1 MDSFMVVL
9 RRSDAQKQSADV
21 ALSRFV
27 SEELKIYI
35 VAVLVSTQPC
45 SNNLD
50 KHLTPPHDAT
60 DMMELLNTTW

>member
-1 MDSFMVVL
+1 MVVL

-21 ALSRFV
+21 ALSLFV

-50 KHLTPPHDAT
+50 KHLIPPSMT
-60 DMMELLNTTW
+60 LT

>member
-1 MDSFMVVL
+1 MHKT
-9 RRSDAQKQSADV
+9 KQSADV

-50 KHLTPPHDAT
+50 KHLIPPT
-60 DMMELLNTTW
+60 MTLT

>member
-1 MDSFMVVL
+1 MHKT
-9 RRSDAQKQSADV
+9 KQSADV

-50 KHLTPPHDAT
+50 KHLIPPHHDT